1 MKIFTSNI
9 TCKNMSVEAIAQI
22 EYALR
27 EDALT
32 KKEAVRLVKE
42 LVHLFYNYHNLITDH
57 QILADKIIESAKERK
72 IPWARVR
79 LKK

>member
-1 MKIFTSNI
+1 
-9 TCKNMSVEAIAQI
+9 MSVEAIAQI

>member
-1 MKIFTSNI
+1 MKVSTSKI
-9 TCKNMSVEAIAQI
+9 THKNMNIGSITQI
-22 EYALR
+22 EFELR
-27 EDALT
+27 ENALT

-42 LVHLFYNYHNLITDH
+42 LVHLFYNYHNLISDH
-57 QILADKIIESAKERK
+57 QMLADKIVESAKERK